1 MEAAMKRS
9 LVDVF
14 WFQDRWRLLIRKKM
28 PLATWIG
35 VGEARSSK
43 RYRVL
48 VWGAAA
54 DPSWQL
60 PPEWQHPEVD
70 YEYALGPEDEGHP
83 MIPEGAQL
91 RPLPQAA
98 SQANLQGII
107 EAIDLSEPLPLDMI
121 LVPEAQKPLFE
132 NSGKLQPPVFF
143 IP

>member
-1 MEAAMKRS
+1 
-9 LVDVF
+9 
-14 WFQDRWRLLIRKKM
+14 
-28 PLATWIG
+28 
-35 VGEARSSK
+35 
-43 RYRVL
+43 
-48 VWGAAA
+48 
-54 DPSWQL
+54 
-60 PPEWQHPEVD
+60 
-70 YEYALGPEDEGHP
+70 

-143 IP
+143 IT